1 VVTILYCFSYDLYI
15 SNVLIN
21 LQFRLLGSI
30 GVKDITHGC
39 SEACK
44 LYIY

>member
-21 LQFRLLGSI
+21 LQYTNIYEYSI
-30 GVKDITHGC
+30 
-39 SEACK
+39 
-44 LYIY
+44 